1 MDEIEQYKID
11 GFIAEVEKFTDGSEI
26 ILFAETDDN
35 IRICLNIVLDPTE
48 DINKFVEIQIR
59 EIIEKLKEVQA
70 IYYDRNNT

>member
-1 MDEIEQYKID
+1 MDEVEQYKID

-59 EIIEKLKEVQA
+59 EMIEKLKEVQA
-70 IYYDRNNT
+70 IYYDRKQ

>member
-70 IYYDRNNT
+70 IYYDRKQ